1 MFLAALTTFRIQQSA
16 FASCPID
23 DQQSLHEYKVCVKAA
38 VQPVPIVT
46 QTVAPNS
53 TSDNNVK
60 TNSRGDKFQ
69 VVYIFASFIM
79 ALVIGIIVF
88 KGVRRHRAKSR
99 SGADSSSPKS
109 IACLGSPTGLSA
121 RGNND
126 DLVFLDTPYEVA
138 QNEASKSLS
147 LNTAAGRS
155 NLSLLSRSVFTSS
168 FKVPGGDNVW
178 VDEELMT
185 WRVDY
190 ESVQLETCLAMST
203 FVEVWEAT
211 YRLNKVAVKKLKP
224 SKNLFYHKHPAMV
237 DPVIM
242 GKFIMEIKVL
252 SRLDHPRIVAFFGLA
267 WKDESTILCVMEY
280 MPQQDLRSFLHR
292 QRENERGSAV
302 LGTQWSL
309 EKFHIALDVLEA
321 LAYIHSLDTVLVHC
335 DLKSRN
341 ILLDNNLQA
350 KLSDFGISKYLGGQ
364 GVSTATSGPS
374 QSVHRSHQGDASGTT
389 RPGTPPGS
397 DEEDVVMDEV
407 RHLLSQTSGSIRWIA
422 PEVLLAYTHYSEAVD
437 IYAFG
442 VLLCELDTLKLPYED
457 LRSRR
462 DGRPLNDAAIRKRVA
477 RGQLK
482 PRFSPECPPE
492 VLEIAMR
499 CLSFEPSQRPS
510 ALELAYCLRRAGS
523 KVLSERS
530 GETLKARFSSSSPSA
545 VSSADTDWSRRTIEL
560 KPDRRLSGNY

>member
-1 MFLAALTTFRIQQSA
+1 MFLANLTKFRIQQSA

-23 DQQSLHEYKVCVKAA
+23 DQQPLHGYKVCVKATMK
-38 VQPVPIVT
+38 PIPIVT

-53 TSDNNVK
+53 TAGGDTIQS
-60 TNSRGDKFQ
+60 TTSRGDKFQ

-88 KGVRRHRAKSR
+88 KGIRRHRSR
-99 SGADSSSPKS
+99 SNGGRDATSPKS
-109 IACLGSPTGLSA
+109 IACLGSPTGLSLQDD
-121 RGNND
+121 N
-126 DLVFLDTPYEVA
+126 DLVFLDIPYEA
-138 QNEASKSLS
+138 TQQETSKSLS
-147 LNTAAGRS
+147 LNTASRS

-203 FVEVWEAT
+203 FVDVWEAT
-211 YRLNKVAVKKLKP
+211 YRLDKVAVKKLKP

-280 MPQQDLRSFLHR
+280 MPQQDLRSFLQR

-302 LGTQWSL
+302 LGQQWSL

-341 ILLDNNLQA
+341 VLLDNNLQA
-350 KLSDFGISKYLGGQ
+350 KLSDFGISKYLGG
-364 GVSTATSGPS
+364 GGASTRTISPLD
-374 QSVHRSHQGDASGTT
+374 VHRPHQKDTSTSTT
-389 RPGTPPGS
+389 THRPETPGV
-397 DEEDVVMDEV
+397 DEEDIVMDEV

-437 IYAFG
+437 IYSFG
-442 VLLCELDTLKLPYED
+442 ILLCELDTLQLPYED
-457 LRSRR
+457 LRSKR
-462 DGRPLNDAAIRKRVA
+462 DGRPFNDAAIRKRVA

-482 PRFSPECPPE
+482 PRFSPECPSE

-499 CLSFEPSQRPS
+499 CLSFDPSQRPS
-510 ALELAYCLRRAGS
+510 ALELTYWLRKAGS
-523 KVLSERS
+523 KVLSKRS
-530 GETLKARFSSSSPSA
+530 GEALKARFSASSPSA
-545 VSSADTDWSRRTIEL
+545 ASSTETDWSRRTIEL
-560 KPDRRLSGNY
+560 KPDRRL

>member
-1 MFLAALTTFRIQQSA
+1 MFLASLTKFRIQQSA

-23 DQQSLHEYKVCVKAA
+23 NQQSLHEYKVCVKAM
-38 VQPVPIVT
+38 VQPLPIVT

-53 TSDNNVK
+53 TSDNNGGDTVK
-60 TNSRGDKFQ
+60 AGSRGDKFQ

-88 KGVRRHRAKSR
+88 KGVRRHRAKSQN
-99 SGADSSSPKS
+99 GGNDATSPKS

-121 RGNND
+121 RGDND
-126 DLVFLDTPYEVA
+126 DLVFLDVPYEVA
-138 QNEASKSLS
+138 QSEASKSLRF
-147 LNTAAGRS
+147 NTENRS
-155 NLSLLSRSVFTSS
+155 SLSLLSRSVFTSS
-168 FKVPGGDNVW
+168 FKVPGEDNVW
-178 VDEELMT
+178 VDEELMA

-211 YRLNKVAVKKLKP
+211 YRLDKVAVKKLKP

-302 LGTQWSL
+302 LGPQWSL

-350 KLSDFGISKYLGGQ
+350 KLSDFGISKYLGGGEGGTSTSRPPGGVHCLQQ
-364 GVSTATSGPS
+364 GDTSG
-374 QSVHRSHQGDASGTT
+374 TN
-389 RPGTPPGS
+389 RPGTPPGV
-397 DEEDVVMDEV
+397 DQEDVVMDEV
-407 RHLLSQTSGSIRWIA
+407 RHLLTQTSGSIRWIA

-442 VLLCELDTLKLPYED
+442 VLLCELDTLQLPYED

-477 RGQLK
+477 KGQLK

-492 VLEIAMR
+492 VLKIAMR

-510 ALELAYCLRRAGS
+510 ALELAYCLRKAGS
-523 KVLSERS
+523 KVLSKRS
-530 GETLKARFSSSSPSA
+530 GEALKARFSASSPSV
-545 VSSADTDWSRRTIEL
+545 VSSTETDWSRRTIEL
-560 KPDRRLSGNY
+560 KPDRRL